1 MLDDHQTRNDN
12 DVRVMQRDDNQN
24 ERFEILIKGFYTAT
38 MDYIGK
44 EGEGTTSLGATVDEG
59 MMTPRYKPI
68 ADQVIAHDYKM
79 QDALDE
85 MVARF
90 TKNQLREFI
99 DKVETEAHV
108 ANQKELLSRDI
119 SEPAS
124 QKGKSDTS
132 SL

>member
-68 ADQVIAHDYKM
+68 AD
-79 QDALDE
+79 
-85 MVARF
+85 
-90 TKNQLREFI
+90 
-99 DKVETEAHV
+99 
-108 ANQKELLSRDI
+108 
-119 SEPAS
+119 
-124 QKGKSDTS
+124 
-132 SL
+132 